1 MELPLVS
8 SALLQL
14 SELWSCLNQN
24 ASAEPDTGIT
34 TENVLL
40 AQVDALTAP
49 QTALATNV
57 LFQLP
62 AMETDHANA
71 PMVPTSLPH
80 LSVIATN
87 VLITQF
93 HAPV

>member
-1 MELPLVS
+1 MELPLAS

-14 SELWSCLNQN
+14 SELWSYLNQN
-24 ASAEPDTGIT
+24 ASAETDTGIT

-40 AQVDALTAP
+40 AQADALTAP
-49 QTALATNV
+49 QTALATNA

-62 AMETDHANA
+62 ATEMDHANA
-71 PMVPTSLPH
+71 PIVPTSLPH

-87 VLITQF
+87 VPTTRF
-93 HAPV
+93 HASV